1 MTLTTLTPP
10 AATWT
15 PPAVTPATTPP
26 DLHNTVV
33 SRWHRRLSANPTAK
47 RSHWR
52 TKTVYFRAVAG
63 LVATAPATQL
73 TWKSIVEAAAPN
85 GSRSTFYEVAG
96 AHARHPLIDAF
107 IDDGRTD
114 SIQLALYYR
123 RADAVA
129 QLLDEAK
136 VWSYWPYRE
145 RMLDA
150 VALAGPASAEAL
162 AAEVVAALTKWA
174 RTWPHLAAAL
184 EHAPPACAV
193 EDLMLIRN
201 GRVAAVR
208 AARQLTEE
216 LRRTA

>member
-1 MTLTTLTPP
+1 MIATTLTPHLT
-10 AATWT
+10 AA
-15 PPAVTPATTPP
+15 PE
-26 DLHNTVV
+26 LGSSVV
-33 SRWHRRLSANPTAK
+33 SRWHKRLSANPTAK

-52 TKTVYFRAVAG
+52 TKTVYFRAVAA
-63 LVATAPATQL
+63 LVAAGPATQL

-96 AHARHPLIDAF
+96 AHARHPLVDAF

-114 SIQLALYYR
+114 SMQLALYYR

-136 VWSYWPYRE
+136 VWSYWAHRE

-150 VALAGPASAEAL
+150 VSAAGPMSPDAL
-162 AAEVVAALTKWA
+162 EAEVCESLTKWSRA
-174 RTWPHLAAAL
+174 NPQLSAAL
-184 EHAPPACAV
+184 GHTPPACAV

-201 GRVAAVR
+201 GRMAAVR
-208 AARQLTEE
+208 AANQLTEH

>member
-1 MTLTTLTPP
+1 MTTHVAF
-10 AATWT
+10 AAE
-15 PPAVTPATTPP
+15 
-26 DLHNTVV
+26 LSNTVV

-63 LVATAPATQL
+63 LVATTPGAPL
-73 TWKSIVEAAAPN
+73 TWKSIVDAAAPH

-123 RADAVA
+123 RTDAVA

-136 VWSYWPYRE
+136 VWSYWPFRE
-145 RMLDA
+145 RM
-150 VALAGPASAEAL
+150 VAAFGPAAPSVLE
-162 AAEVVAALTKWA
+162 AEVADSLQKWA
-174 RTWPHLAAAL
+174 RAYPQLAAAQD
-184 EHAPPACAV
+184 HTPPACAV
-193 EDLMLIRN
+193 EDLMLIRD
-201 GRVAAVR
+201 GQLAAVR
-208 AARQLTEE
+208 AADKLAGH
-216 LRRTA
+216 LRVCR

>member
-1 MTLTTLTPP
+1 MSMTTLAPLT
-10 AATWT
+10 AT
-15 PPAVTPATTPP
+15 P
-26 DLHNTVV
+26 DLSNTVV

-52 TKTVYFRAVAG
+52 TKTVYFRAVAT
-63 LVATAPATQL
+63 LVAGAPAAQL

-96 AHARHPLIDAF
+96 AHARHALIEAF
-107 IDDGRTD
+107 INDGRMD

-123 RADAVA
+123 RPDAVA

-145 RMLDA
+145 RMVDA
-150 VALAGPASAEAL
+150 VTNTAPASTEAL
-162 AAEVVAALTKWA
+162 ETEVTSALQKWGRA
-174 RTWPHLAAAL
+174 NPQLAAAL
-184 EHAPPACAV
+184 NHAPPACAV
-193 EDLMLIRN
+193 EDLMLIRSGN
-201 GRVAAVR
+201 LAAVR
-208 AARQLTEE
+208 AANHLTER

>member
-1 MTLTTLTPP
+1 MSMTTLAPHLTATPEFGK
-10 AATWT
+10 
-15 PPAVTPATTPP
+15 
-26 DLHNTVV
+26 DLRDTVV
-33 SRWHRRLSANPTAK
+33 SRWHKRLSANPSAK

-52 TKTVYFRAVAG
+52 TKTVYFRAVAS
-63 LVATAPATQL
+63 LVAAAPGAPL

-107 IDDGRTD
+107 IGDGRTD

-123 RADAVA
+123 RTDAVA

-136 VWSYWPYRE
+136 VWSYWQHRE

-150 VALAGPASAEAL
+150 VSAAGPLPATVLE
-162 AAEVVAALTKWA
+162 AEVCESLSKWSRA
-174 RTWPHLAAAL
+174 NPHLAAAL
-184 EHAPPACAV
+184 GHTPPACAV

-201 GRVAAVR
+201 GQMAAVR
-208 AARQLTEE
+208 AAGQLTEH
-216 LRRTA
+216 LRRAA